1 MSSRPDGRNT
11 RATAIWKTDNQG
23 GDGLIALHQVAA
35 ITTKEAAMTAGT
47 QTRPF
52 AAGNQLRQI
61 PQDQN
66 RVAPIM
72 AAVDGSPASSAAIET
87 AVSLAGELRAPVVF
101 VYVRRGP
108 AGVLGAPVYQ
118 RRLTSS
124 MARGRRVLRGAL
136 EAAAAAAVDAEGEI
150 LEGSPRRRIADFARD
165 RGARLVVL
173 GSRRRKVGRSVS
185 RGVARAAEQPVV
197 ITQGL
202 HRLAEAGKAA

>member
-1 MSSRPDGRNT
+1 
-11 RATAIWKTDNQG
+11 
-23 GDGLIALHQVAA
+23 
-35 ITTKEAAMTAGT
+35 MTAGA

-52 AAGNQLRQI
+52 AAGNQLREI
-61 PQDQN
+61 PRGQN
-66 RVAPIM
+66 SVAPIM
-72 AAVDGSPASSAAIET
+72 AAVDGSPASSAAVET

-108 AGVLGAPVYQ
+108 AAVLGAPVYQ
-118 RRLTSS
+118 RRLTSG

-136 EAAAAAAVDAEGEI
+136 EAAAAAGVEAEGEI
-150 LEGSPRRRIADFARD
+150 LEGSARRRIADFARD

-185 RGVARAAEQPVV
+185 RGLARAAEQPVV

-202 HRLAEAGKAA
+202 HRLAEAGKVA